1 MQFRFTAVGYK
12 VAHFNEVWKG
22 AAGHRQHEKADANR
36 RCAEEHWWKQLCSKA
51 LARGTNKGV
60 FVITTGKA
68 EALKFTN
75 LGTAPCSLPVS
86 VEDMGPNGLG
96 DAQIND
102 DDIVLLFNGHNHY
115 NGLVSASI
123 TEALS

>member
-1 MQFRFTAVGYK
+1 MERAVQQGAGARNGQER
-12 VAHFNEVWKG
+12 VRHHHGKG
-22 AAGHRQHEKADANR
+22 G
-36 RCAEEHWWKQLCSKA
+36 
-51 LARGTNKGV
+51 GTQVHK
-60 FVITTGKA
+60 
-68 EALKFTN
+68 

-96 DAQIND
+96 DAQVND